1 MDTVFNAGNYNYNG
15 ETRNVS
21 VAISDALTTAYRH
34 AGIMGDDFMQRHIG
48 DVIDEAIIDEICAVF
63 DITDADRKNIDFCE
77 EFEELF
83 HSVYEQL

>member
-34 AGIMGDDFMQRHIG
+34 AGIMEDDYMQKHIG

-63 DITDADRKNIDFCE
+63 DITDADRKNIDFGE

-83 HSVYEQL
+83 HSVYVQL

>member
-1 MDTVFNAGNYNYNG
+1 MDTVFDAGDFVYNG
-15 ETRNVS
+15 ETRDVNVT
-21 VAISDALTTAYRH
+21 IPDALTTAYRH
-34 AGIMGDDFMQRHIG
+34 AGIMGDDYMQRHIA

-63 DITDADRKNIDFCE
+63 YITDADRKNIDFGE